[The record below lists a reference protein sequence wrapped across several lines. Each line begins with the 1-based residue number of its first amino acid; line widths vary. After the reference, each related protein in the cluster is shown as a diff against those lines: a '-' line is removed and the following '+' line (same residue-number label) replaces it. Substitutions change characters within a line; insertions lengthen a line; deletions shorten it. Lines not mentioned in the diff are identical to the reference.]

1 MVVKIQDVTLH
12 DVWASNLE
20 EEFASLREFIDDY
33 PYVAMDT
40 EFPGVV
46 ITPVGQ
52 FYAKDEFN
60 YQQLYCNVN
69 LLKLIQKEGI
79 LMENFGEL
87 LTTSGLLVNKR
98 ITWITFHSC
107 FDFAYLIKAILL
119 EKLPEDENDF
129 FLYHKKLFPTS
140 YDIKMLLRQPA
151 PSTAKLTGG
160 LQEIANQLD
169 VQRIGKRHQAG
180 SDSLLT
186 AQTFFKL
193 RELFFADNWS
203 QRPGKDLDEIKETM
217 ERPEKLAKVVN
228 QPVDEDL
235 PGAGQNYCVECDRHF
250 INDKVLKKHKK
261 TKVHKNQ
268 LKRLKEQQHSQK
280 DADLAGGLGVE
291 EPVVKK
297 KDGIERNEDGIPYGV
312 PSGCGSCVK
321 IGRRLCMFVK
331 KPVEGVDY
339 VLKK

>member
-69 LLKLIQKEGI
+69 LLKLIQVGFTLMNEKGDLTPNRDIWQFNLHFSVAEDMGSADSVELLREAGFNFSRHQKEGI

-203 QRPGKDLDEIKETM
+203 QVSAEIQCQMFGIKTSASNASLLDTAI
-217 ERPEKLAKVVN
+217 
-228 QPVDEDL
+228 
-235 PGAGQNYCVECDRHF
+235 
-250 INDKVLKKHKK
+250 
-261 TKVHKNQ
+261 
-268 LKRLKEQQHSQK
+268 
-280 DADLAGGLGVE
+280 
-291 EPVVKK
+291 
-297 KDGIERNEDGIPYGV
+297 
-312 PSGCGSCVK
+312 
-321 IGRRLCMFVK
+321 
-331 KPVEGVDY
+331 
-339 VLKK
+339 